1 MNNCKQEIEMTLTQH
16 AHSQHKGVHG
26 VGQTSSSPPR
36 PWRKH
41 HFLRLGLLTF
51 YLWMEHKRFCL
62 SGLATNKT
70 IYCIKEQSNSNVQ
83 PTGHHNNVVH
93 IWFVSPC
100 RQTMR
105 ALIRLIHHLLEKWT
119 GIKQTLCGISVYVSQ
134 LVMYRL

>member
-1 MNNCKQEIEMTLTQH
+1 MTLTQH

-51 YLWMEHKRFCL
+51 YLWMEHKRCCL

-70 IYCIKEQSNSNVQ
+70 IYCIKEGSNSYKCSTHRTSQQYSPYLVCVTLQTNYESSHKVNTSLVRKMNGNKTNTLWNQCLCVSVGNVQ
-83 PTGHHNNVVH
+83 
-93 IWFVSPC
+93 
-100 RQTMR
+100 
-105 ALIRLIHHLLEKWT
+105 A
-119 GIKQTLCGISVYVSQ
+119 
-134 LVMYRL
+134 

>member
-41 HFLRLGLLTF
+41 HFFRLGLLTF
-51 YLWMEHKRFCL
+51 YLWMKHKRCCL

-70 IYCIKEQSNSNVQ
+70 IYCIKELQ
-83 PTGHHNNVVH
+83 
-93 IWFVSPC
+93 
-100 RQTMR
+100 
-105 ALIRLIHHLLEKWT
+105 LLQMSKPQDVRT
-119 GIKQTLCGISVYVSQ
+119 TLFIFGLCQ
-134 LVMYRL
+134 LADIN